1 MAPRSTPAPPVRR
14 RWRATLGLVLG
25 ALLAA
30 AILLEG
36 GARLLEAVGA
46 GRAGAAGGTGPTTAL
61 MLGQLRLIAPGL
73 VEADPELGFR
83 LRPNAVTSG
92 YSINSAGYRGP
103 VVETVK
109 PPGTYRVL
117 ALGGSTTFGWG
128 VAEAD
133 TYPRRLEDLL
143 RRACTPRL
151 ATRIDVLN
159 GGVPG
164 QTSDQNLRSLET
176 QWLAYSPDVVL
187 VMTGLNDALGAGL
200 IGLRSMFRNAAPVMT
215 PTAARLLDLHET
227 ATRHS
232 AFARWYARQLARW
245 VPAAT
250 FLQGDA
256 GVSAGSSVV
265 ASLDGMSRLARARGI
280 EVAVLGNPGLEGG
293 VGSDGGLVPAAFRAP
308 FAAAV
313 APELAVIATRQQE
326 WSRAHDAV
334 YVDVAAAF
342 GRHAAA
348 DLYLD
353 DGMHF
358 TPAGNAVIAEAV
370 YERVFRARCEE

>member
-1 MAPRSTPAPPVRR
+1 MTARSTPAPPVRR
-14 RWRATLGLVLG
+14 RWGATLGLGLG
-25 ALLAA
+25 GLLAA

-36 GARLLEAVGA
+36 GARLLEAVGTH
-46 GRAGAAGGTGPTTAL
+46 RAGTPADTGPTAAL
-61 MLGQLRLIAPGL
+61 MLSQLRLRAPGL

-92 YSINSAGYRGP
+92 YTINAAGYRGSL
-103 VVETVK
+103 VETAK

-133 TYPRRLEDLL
+133 TYPRRLEVLL
-143 RRACTPRL
+143 MRACTPRL
-151 ATRIDVLN
+151 GTRIDVLN

-164 QTSDQNLRSLET
+164 QTSVQNLRSLET
-176 QWLAYSPDVVL
+176 QWLAYSPDLVL
-187 VMTGLNDALGAGL
+187 VMAGLNDALAAGL
-200 IGLRSMFRNAAPVMT
+200 TGLRAMFRNDAPVMT
-215 PTAARLLDLHET
+215 PMAARLLDFHEI

-256 GVSAGSSVV
+256 GRSAGSRVL
-265 ASLDGMSRLARARGI
+265 AALDGTSRLARAHGFGL
-280 EVAVLGNPGLEGG
+280 AVVGNPGLQDG
-293 VGSDGGLVPAAFRAP
+293 VGGLVPGAFRAP

-313 APELAVIATRQQE
+313 APELAVVATQQQE
-326 WSRAHDAV
+326 WSRAHDAP

-342 GRHAAA
+342 ARQPQA

-358 TPAGNAVIAEAV
+358 TPAGNGVIAEAV
-370 YERVFRARCEE
+370 YERVFRVRCEG